1 MKHKPVHLTYY
12 FWGLFFSA
20 MVVFGLFAGKVI
32 AVFDAEPKLID
43 FFYIETDPVFYF
55 LTLFVYVLMGV
66 GLFYKSLLFVS
77 TNREDLIQRDGFD
90 RRFVGLESVTDKV
103 NPRRVLWV
111 AFVSV
116 LIILFVYYLYLNL

>member
-20 MVVFGLFAGKVI
+20 MVVFGLLTGKVI

-43 FFYIETDPVFYF
+43 FYHRETDPFFYF
-55 LTLFVYVLMGV
+55 LTLIMYVFVGV

-90 RRFVGLESVTDKV
+90 RRFVGLESETDKV
-103 NPRRVLWV
+103 NHRRVLWV
-111 AFVSV
+111 AVVSV
-116 LIILFVYYLYLNL
+116 LIILFVHYLYLKL